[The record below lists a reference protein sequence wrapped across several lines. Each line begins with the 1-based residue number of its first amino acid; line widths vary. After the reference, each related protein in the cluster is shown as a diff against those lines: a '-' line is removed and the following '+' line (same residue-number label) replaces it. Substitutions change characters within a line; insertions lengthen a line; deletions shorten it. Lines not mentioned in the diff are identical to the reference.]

1 MYNTIEDLLEEQ
13 RRTGEPLHR
22 IILKNEMEL
31 SELSEEEIYSGLK
44 KRYEVMA
51 ASAGKALQQPQ
62 KMVLGLI
69 EGQASRQRQPVPR

>member
-51 ASAGKALQQPQ
+51 ASAGKALP
-62 KMVLGLI
+62 GAA
-69 EGQASRQRQPVPR
+69 EDGAGPH